1 MHAISIAMWLPFT
14 SAFLP
19 MHSGHA
25 AFRCGLA
32 LQKSKLLTS
41 CKAKTH
47 YQFKI
52 PTYNS
57 VIPLI
62 SFPYSQRSHVSSCY
76 HRILSYCRAAR
87 SNRLT
92 IGQPAVAHIMLCRD
106 RDAKCVFRWLYS
118 KSCWW
123 RKQITLLAEGE
134 RREKPGRQGK
144 CVCLRQGGQFE
155 QCSRDRGCFALLSQ
169 CYVSIRIRGW
179 DLPGWNVQ
187 LVSSNHSKYMT
198 PDFNR
203 KHCLPRKKMYVS
215 LQRLHNRER
224 SAVQPPCIHCRNKAE
239 KEKLSA
245 VSQMTYKVK
254 NVDDT
259 TITGH
264 MTKWRQ
270 EKKIRSRMLFLE
282 VSFKKKKNC

>member
-1 MHAISIAMWLPFT
+1 MHAISISMWLPFT

-92 IGQPAVAHIMLCRD
+92 IGQSAVAHIMLCRD

-134 RREKPGRQGK
+134 RREKPEGK
-144 CVCLRQGGQFE
+144 ASVCACVKV
-155 QCSRDRGCFALLSQ
+155 DNLS
-169 CYVSIRIRGW
+169 
-179 DLPGWNVQ
+179 NVA
-187 LVSSNHSKYMT
+187 VT
-198 PDFNR
+198 EG
-203 KHCLPRKKMYVS
+203 VS
-215 LQRLHNRER
+215 LYCLNAMFQSELEGGIYQGEMSNLW
-224 SAVQPPCIHCRNKAE
+224 PP
-239 KEKLSA
+239 
-245 VSQMTYKVK
+245 
-254 NVDDT
+254 
-259 TITGH
+259 TIPST
-264 MTKWRQ
+264 WRQTSTENIACQ
-270 EKKIRSRMLFLE
+270 EKKCMFPCKGYTTGNVQQCSLLAYTVEIKQRR
-282 VSFKKKKNC
+282 KN